1 MKKPKLRM
9 QSTHEQFPPQLSPEF
24 RLMLRCERSAIRLE
38 GGSPSMINVAKLRF
52 TIAPS
57 AAIPLLT
64 LIIPFIIMVL
74 GPSHV
79 SLNDDGPVLV
89 AVRAMRKGELAMRL
103 GGEKCK
109 RCR

>member
-1 MKKPKLRM
+1 MKKPKLRR
-9 QSTHEQFPPQLSPEF
+9 QSIHEQAPPLFSPEF
-24 RLMLRCERSAIRLE
+24 RRMLGRERSAIRLE

-57 AAIPLLT
+57 AAISLIT
-64 LIIPFIIMVL
+64 LIIPFMIMVL
-74 GPSHV
+74 GASHV

-89 AVRAMRKGELAMRL
+89 TVRAMRKGELDMRL